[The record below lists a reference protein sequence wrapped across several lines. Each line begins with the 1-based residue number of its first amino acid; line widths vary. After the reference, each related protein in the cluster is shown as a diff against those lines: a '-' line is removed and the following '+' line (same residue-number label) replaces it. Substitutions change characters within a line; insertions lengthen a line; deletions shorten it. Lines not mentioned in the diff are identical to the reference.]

1 LDKAAPSSPL
11 NLRPPESEQE
21 WKAYFEL
28 RWQILRAPWNQPQGS
43 EKDELETSAW
53 HVAAFIDNHKLIA
66 TGRLHKINKTDG
78 QIRYM
83 AVSEAYQ
90 SQGIGCLILKAL
102 ESQARQEGLNK
113 IVLNARESAVDFY
126 QKQGYQVAGRE
137 HTLFG
142 SIHHFRMEKSL

>member
-1 LDKAAPSSPL
+1 LVKAAPSNSL

-21 WKAYFEL
+21 WEAYFKL
-28 RWQILRAPWNQPQGS
+28 RWQILRAPWNQPPGS

-53 HVAAFIDNHKLIA
+53 HFAAFIDNHKLIA
-66 TGRLHKINKTDG
+66 TGRLHKTNKTDG

-83 AVSEAYQ
+83 AVSETYQ
-90 SQGIGCLILKAL
+90 SQGIGCQILKAL

-113 IVLNARESAVDFY
+113 ILLNARESAVGFY

>member
-21 WKAYFEL
+21 WEAYFEL

-83 AVSEAYQ
+83 AISEAYQ
-90 SQGIGCLILKAL
+90 SQGIGCLILNAL

-126 QKQGYQVAGRE
+126 QKLDYRVSGRE
-137 HTLFG
+137 QTLFE